1 MPLHI
6 AAWEDSMELAQ
17 PLLQCNADIEA
28 INEDNLTPLYVA
40 AKKNRTEFDALLFQ
54 HNEIQTN
61 TFLPCYLQQQHRS
74 C

>member
-28 INEDNLTPLYVA
+28 INENNLTPL
-40 AKKNRTEFDALLFQ
+40 
-54 HNEIQTN
+54 
-61 TFLPCYLQQQHRS
+61 
-74 C
+74 